1 MSGTVFLRTFIKSIG
16 LPGFFFNG
24 EVIFINSL
32 VIVVCPFSTL
42 HVVFTCKITVTVTV
56 SKKETIK
63 ASIQ

>member
-32 VIVVCPFSTL
+32 VIVVCPFFTL

-56 SKKETIK
+56 
-63 ASIQ
+63 